1 MENERLP
8 PQTID
13 SAMEI
18 MMNKELPESVRT
30 IARGYLDGVAMIQD
44 KGVDEYDNVSYYALG
59 MANAIYS
66 LVWQFFEEA
75 EEEVAEALLFDLLK
89 TVKWG
94 L

>member
-18 MMNKELPESVRT
+18 MMNEELPESVRT
-30 IARGYLDGVAMIQD
+30 IAKGYLDGVAMLQD
-44 KGVDEYDNVSYYALG
+44 MDADEYDNVSYYALG

-75 EEEVAEALLFDLLK
+75 EEETAETFLFDLLE